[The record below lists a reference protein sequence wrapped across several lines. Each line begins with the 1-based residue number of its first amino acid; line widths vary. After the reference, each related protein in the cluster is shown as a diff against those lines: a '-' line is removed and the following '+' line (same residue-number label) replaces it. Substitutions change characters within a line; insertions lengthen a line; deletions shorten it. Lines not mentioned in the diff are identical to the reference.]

1 MKKKFLSLVLVLA
14 MALTLLPTAA
24 FAAEGDVSC
33 PDSSC
38 TDGVVTL
45 TSNPAT
51 CTTAGHKGY
60 WTCGTCGKVFANTE
74 GGTPDSTAIADFNAS
89 TWTGEGGDGYVP
101 AAGHKTDSA
110 SFEKISDTQH
120 AKKCTVC
127 QTVVDETKASHSFGD
142 PTQKS
147 PADATN
153 HEKTCS
159 ICSGKVDEAH
169 SYSNGTCA
177 CGATQSTDPGTQ
189 TTEIT
194 SVTIG
199 ASSSPVTPGATVT
212 IVVKGAATAGGAV
225 QNAANFFNEGVTN
238 LTWKKNGTDVSPAP
252 EDGKAPAAEGTYT
265 VEANVGLN
273 ATGKLS
279 YTLKSGIKGTGTV
292 TVSAGTPE
300 TKPTTPTTPTTP
312 DTPKDEDKAPSTN
325 AQGVPVASEVN
336 TAKQANQAI
345 ATLKKTDADVMA
357 ERVMTNS
364 TAASSFASLDRAVQ
378 DAKNIKVSVDV
389 DESSVPSIVRSGVD
403 VVGAALNASASKVA
417 LVVDVP
423 SKSYTTSSGYQ
434 ISMTMTGV
442 SNPAKLAVPV
452 IITLPMPSDVED
464 GRVVVLHYHDSS
476 SQPDVIIPAVSG
488 RYLRFAVTGFSDF
501 VITDVAAAVGDGS
514 TSGFYTTV
522 QGGKNKNSSNNIE
535 DLLPAIAAMLSGDG
549 VFVDVGKDHW
559 AAKEIRWAR
568 NGGVMS
574 GYEGGYF
581 RPTGSTNRQQLWMVL
596 ARLSGTRPAD
606 MAMARQWAMNTGV
619 SDGTNPTGVLSRQ
632 QLLTMLYRYAKSQG
646 VDVSASASLSAYADG
661 AKVASYA
668 KDALSWAAAKGIVDG
683 PSAKLRP
690 EDAATRDYFAVFLY
704 RYSNG

>member
-1 MKKKFLSLVLVLA
+1 MKKKLLSLALVLA

-24 FAAEGDVSC
+24 FAVDACQHEEGRD
-33 PDSSC
+33 
-38 TDGVVTL
+38 
-45 TSNPAT
+45 AT
-51 CTTAGHKGY
+51 APITEYVCTTGGLIKAYWTCKTAECGLKYDAATGGNVVEDTTTTTYTKAALQNHTFDATATGAAAGKCTNKVTVTKVDGTEVELQCTGTHTHQTSDFEAVSGSTNKKCKVCGFVCDHDGTSAGS
-60 WTCGTCGKVFANTE
+60 TCGTCGYE
-74 GGTPDSTAIADFNAS
+74 
-89 TWTGEGGDGYVP
+89 VP
-101 AAGHKTDSA
+101 AASVTLTLAA
-110 SFEKISDTQH
+110 S
-120 AKKCTVC
+120 
-127 QTVVDETKASHSFGD
+127 
-142 PTQKS
+142 
-147 PADATN
+147 
-153 HEKTCS
+153 
-159 ICSGKVDEAH
+159 
-169 SYSNGTCA
+169 
-177 CGATQSTDPGTQ
+177 GATQETGTK
-189 TTEIT
+189 TIKLKIEI
-194 SVTIG
+194 S
-199 ASSSPVTPGATVT
+199 
-212 IVVKGAATAGGAV
+212 
-225 QNAANFFNEGVTN
+225 
-238 LTWKKNGTDVSPAP
+238 
-252 EDGKAPAAEGTYT
+252 
-265 VEANVGLN
+265 
-273 ATGKLS
+273 ATGKTAEEIKAAFSAPKATVSGNEASITLGEATDGEGKVTYANASFTMPDDVASSDSTVSISVSVTAGTGFTCSGGTTTLAS
-279 YTLKSGIKGTGTV
+279 YTKPAAST
-292 TVSAGTPE
+292 
-300 TKPTTPTTPTTP
+300 PTTPTTPTTP

-389 DESSVPSIVRSGVD
+389 DEASVPSIVRSGVD

-501 VITDVAAAVGDGS
+501 VITDVAATVGDGS

-683 PSAKLRP
+683 PATKLRP

>member
-1 MKKKFLSLVLVLA
+1 
-14 MALTLLPTAA
+14 MALTLLPTAV
-24 FAAEGDVSC
+24 FAEALTGHKAECTATAEDVSI
-33 PDSSC
+33 
-38 TDGVVTL
+38 TAGGTAKA
-45 TSNPAT
+45 AT
-51 CTTAGHKGY
+51 CTEAGTKAY
-60 WTCGTCGKVFANTE
+60 WTCSTCGAYFSDKNGTTAITLTE
-74 GGTPDSTAIADFNAS
+74 GQAIADWAAIAATGHSQAPANGS
-89 TWTGEGGDGYVP
+89 WTSDNSGGHYYICQNENCP
-101 AAGHKTDSA
+101 ATDKKVTGTCDTSGTDSA
-110 SFEKISDTQH
+110 CS
-120 AKKCTVC
+120 KCGY
-127 QTVVDETKASHSFGD
+127 KAG
-142 PTQKS
+142 
-147 PADATN
+147 
-153 HEKTCS
+153 
-159 ICSGKVDEAH
+159 
-169 SYSNGTCA
+169 GT
-177 CGATQSTDPGTQ
+177 D
-189 TTEIT
+189 
-194 SVTIG
+194 
-199 ASSSPVTPGATVT
+199 PVTPKAITAFTVSASGT
-212 IVVKGAATAGGAV
+212 VTAGGSVSFTVASASTADGADNNAKAALQLGAV
-225 QNAANFFNEGVTN
+225 
-238 LTWKKNGTDVSPAP
+238 TWKDAQGAALDPQPSS
-252 EDGKAPAAEGTYT
+252 GKAPAATGNYT
-265 VEANVGLN
+265 VEVA
-273 ATGKLS
+273 ATI
-279 YTLKSGIKGTGTV
+279 KSGNTAYTIANTVKGTGSV
-292 TVSAGTPE
+292 TVAEAGTDPDAPPP
-300 TKPTTPTTPTTP
+300 PTPVPTPTPTP
-312 DTPKDEDKAPSTN
+312 DTSKDENKAPSTN
-325 AQGVPVASEVN
+325 SQGVPVASEVN

-501 VITDVAAAVGDGS
+501 VITDVAAAVSDGS

-568 NGGVMS
+568 NSGVMS